1 MQKVNIKVVVS
12 ILLLTFLIDSAFALT
27 IIDSAGNAVEIEKAE
42 RIVCLSTD
50 CLEAVLILG
59 EKERIVGLGTNALQK
74 PFSPNVV
81 DVGKWSDPNIEAI
94 VSLNPDIV
102 ITYVQWP
109 ERGKLEEKLRGT
121 GIKVVRL
128 DFYKINTIFDEFIT
142 LGKILG
148 KEERAKEIAEYWRSQ
163 LELIKSRTEKLERVK
178 VYWESFSNY
187 SAAGNGT
194 GWNDIILIAGGEN
207 VFGSES
213 GYPKVDAEKII
224 AKNPEVFIK
233 SVSSSVFRPCRDDAS
248 KLIEF
253 HASIKPRP
261 EINQIEAGRND
272 RVYVIAAEML
282 HGTLGLIVETAYVAK
297 ILHPSEFEDIDPK
310 ELHERYLRS
319 LGLKFDSLWVYPDLP
334 DGREI
339 FSEEESKAEKSAPGF
354 EITLAAIAVA
364 ILLYLRAYDRL

>member
-12 ILLLTFLIDSAFALT
+12 ILLLTFLIDSASALT

-42 RIVCLSTD
+42 NIVCLSTD

-94 VSLNPDIV
+94 VSLNPDII

-148 KEERAKEIAEYWRSQ
+148 KEERAKEIAEYWKSQ

-178 VYWESFSNY
+178 VYWESFSEY
-187 SAAGNGT
+187 SAAGGGT
-194 GWNDIILIAGGEN
+194 GWNEIILIAGGEN
-207 VFGSES
+207 VFGNES

-233 SVSSSVFRPCRDDAS
+233 SVSSSVFQPYRANDTS
-248 KLIEF
+248 KIAEF
-253 HASIKPRP
+253 YEKLTSRP
-261 EINQIEAGRND
+261 EINQTRAGKNGK
-272 RVYVIAAEML
+272 VYAICMDML
-282 HGTLGLIVETAYVAK
+282 HSTFGLIAETAYVAK
-297 ILHPSEFEDIDPK
+297 LLHPEEFPTLEPR
-310 ELHERYLRS
+310 ELHRKYIES
-319 LGLKFDSLWVYPDLP
+319 LGMEFSGVWIYPELQAE
-334 DGREI
+334 REN
-339 FSEEESKAEKSAPGF
+339 KKEKLAPGF
-354 EITLAAIAVA
+354 EAILAVLSVA
-364 ILLYLRAYDRL
+364 IVVLALRRKHDRI